1 MTNML
6 LLISNTRNNPN
17 MFERL
22 TSSMREKARRK
33 ALKKQ
38 LLKMDDHLLRDM
50 GIGRHDVLGD
60 KF

>member
-6 LLISNTRNNPN
+6 FLHINARSNAN

-22 TSSMREKARRK
+22 IAPLRMKAQRK

-38 LLKMDDHLLRDM
+38 LLNMQDYQLRDM
-50 GIGRHDVLGD
+50 GLGRHEVLGD